1 MNKES
6 KLDKI
11 LDHFKIC
18 WVITAF
24 WLCKRIVYLFIINVY
39 EDVHW
44 LMDMIYAIALNFLR
58 KIHTHTHPMKETAK
72 EIDGEGE
79 RNVKANGTK
88 C

>member
-1 MNKES
+1 
-6 KLDKI
+6 
-11 LDHFKIC
+11 
-18 WVITAF
+18 
-24 WLCKRIVYLFIINVY
+24 
-39 EDVHW
+39 
-44 LMDMIYAIALNFLR
+44 MDMIYAIALNFLR